1 MTNPA
6 HKNSDKDK
14 LLCHYSLRFEKY
26 NARSVRVAFGR
37 ETRGWRLL
45 FQSVAVCVTLHGLPG
60 RFETL
65 NFTLKQRLQN

>member
-45 FQSVAVCVTLHGLPG
+45 FQSVAVSITLVFQADSKL
-60 RFETL
+60 
-65 NFTLKQRLQN
+65 